1 MEEGNA
7 VGSFENSTA
16 LIPKVDAFDCF
27 HCKNRSKGKWCVRCN
42 AQPIRG
48 TYWDEHGHACKPT
61 ARIKK
66 SPRRVRVVDETVEF
80 VDYALNKWR
89 EKRDTAF
96 NAHNLSCDEVYAS
109 GDFDSLPTECLVA
122 MCYVDAYACVQAKIR
137 SNTE

>member
-1 MEEGNA
+1 M
-7 VGSFENSTA
+7 GSFGNSTA

-27 HCKNRSKGKWCVRCN
+27 HCKNRSKGKWCNQCN
-42 AQPIRG
+42 IQPIKG
-48 TYWDEHGHACKPT
+48 TYWDKHGYACKPT
-61 ARIKK
+61 ARINE
-66 SPRRVRVVDETVEF
+66 SFRRVKQVDETVEF
-80 VDYALNKWR
+80 VDFALNRWR

-96 NAHNLSCDEVYAS
+96 SAHNLNRDEVYAT